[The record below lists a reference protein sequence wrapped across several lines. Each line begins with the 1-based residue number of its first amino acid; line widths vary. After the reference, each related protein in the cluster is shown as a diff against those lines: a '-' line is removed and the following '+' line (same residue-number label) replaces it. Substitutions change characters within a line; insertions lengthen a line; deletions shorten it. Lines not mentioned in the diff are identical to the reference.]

1 MHCPRCQHQDTKVID
16 TRLLKGNHAIRRRRE
31 CLGCEHR
38 FTTVEEILREGLVVV
53 KRDGSREDFDLAKIA
68 AGIRKA
74 TDKRPVETE
83 RIDLLI
89 SEVIED
95 INTRFEDEVPSKL
108 IGEIIMQR
116 LQSVDQIAYVRFASV
131 YRDFRDIDELA
142 RVIEQLRK
150 GGKVP

>member
-16 TRLLKGNHAIRRRRE
+16 TRLLKGNHAVRRRRE

-53 KRDGSREDFDLAKIA
+53 KRDGSREDFDLAKVA
-68 AGIRKA
+68 SGIRKA

-83 RIDLLI
+83 RIDLMI
-89 SEVIED
+89 SEVIEE

>member
-1 MHCPRCQHQDTKVID
+1 M
-16 TRLLKGNHAIRRRRE
+16 
-31 CLGCEHR
+31 
-38 FTTVEEILREGLVVV
+38 

-89 SEVIED
+89 SEVIEE
-95 INTRFEDEVPSKL
+95 INARFEDEVPSKL

>member
-1 MHCPRCQHQDTKVID
+1 MHCPRCQHADTKVID
-16 TRLLKGNHAIRRRRE
+16 TRLLKGNHGIRRRRE

-53 KRDGSREDFDLAKIA
+53 KRDGSREDFDLSKIA
-68 AGIRKA
+68 SGVRKA

-89 SEVIED
+89 TEVMEE
-95 INTRFEDEVPSKL
+95 INARFDDEVPAKL
-108 IGEIIMQR
+108 IGEIIMQK
-116 LQSVDQIAYVRFASV
+116 LQAVDQIAYVRFASV
-131 YRDFRDIDELA
+131 YRDFRDIEELA

-150 GGKVP
+150 GGTVT

>member
-1 MHCPRCQHQDTKVID
+1 MHCPRCQHSDTKVID
-16 TRLLKGNHAIRRRRE
+16 TRLLKGNHSIRRRRE

-53 KRDGSREDFDLAKIA
+53 KRDGSREDFDFSKVAS
-68 AGIRKA
+68 GIRKA

-89 SEVIED
+89 SEVVEG
-95 INTRFEDEVPSKL
+95 INSRFEDEVPSKA
-108 IGEIIMQR
+108 IGEIIMQK
-116 LQSVDQIAYVRFASV
+116 LQTVDQIAYVRFASV

-142 RVIEQLRK
+142 RVIEQLRQ
-150 GGKVP
+150 GGRVP

>member
-53 KRDGSREDFDLAKIA
+53 KRDGSREDFDLAKVA

-83 RIDLLI
+83 RIDLMI
-89 SEVIED
+89 SEVIEE

>member
-142 RVIEQLRK
+142 RVIDQLRK

>member
-1 MHCPRCQHQDTKVID
+1 MHCPRCGHEDTKVID
-16 TRLLKGNHAIRRRRE
+16 TRLVKGNHGIRRRRE

-38 FTTVEEILREGLVVV
+38 FTTLEEILREGLMVV
-53 KRDGSREDFDLAKIA
+53 KRDGSREDLDLGKIA

-74 TDKRPVETE
+74 TDKRPVEAE
-83 RIDLLI
+83 RVDLLI
-89 SEVIED
+89 SEVIEA
-95 INTRFEDEVPSKL
+95 INERFEAEVPSKE
-108 IGEIIMQR
+108 IGEIIMQK

-150 GGKVP
+150 GGRVP

>member
-53 KRDGSREDFDLAKIA
+53 KRDGSREDFDLAKVTS
-68 AGIRKA
+68 GIRKA

-89 SEVIED
+89 SEVIEE
-95 INTRFEDEVPSKL
+95 INARFEDEVPSKV
-108 IGEIIMQR
+108 IGEIIMQK
-116 LQSVDQIAYVRFASV
+116 LQTVDQIAYVRFASV

>member
-53 KRDGSREDFDLAKIA
+53 KRDGSREDFDLAKVA
-68 AGIRKA
+68 SGIRKA

-83 RIDLLI
+83 RIDLMI
-89 SEVIED
+89 SEVIEE

>member
-53 KRDGSREDFDLAKIA
+53 KRDGSREDFDLAKVTS
-68 AGIRKA
+68 GIRKA

-89 SEVIED
+89 SEVIEE
-95 INTRFEDEVPSKL
+95 INGRFEDEIPSRV
-108 IGEIIMQR
+108 IGEIIMQK
-116 LQSVDQIAYVRFASV
+116 LQTVDQIAYVRFASV

-142 RVIEQLRK
+142 RVIDQLRK
-150 GGKVP
+150 GGRVP

>member
-53 KRDGSREDFDLAKIA
+53 KRDGSREDFDLAKVA
-68 AGIRKA
+68 SGIRKA

-83 RIDLLI
+83 RIDLMI
-89 SEVIED
+89 SEVIEE

-150 GGKVP
+150 GGKVS

>member
-1 MHCPRCQHQDTKVID
+1 MHCPRCQHSDTKVID
-16 TRLLKGNHAIRRRRE
+16 TRLLKGNHSIRRRRE

-38 FTTVEEILREGLVVV
+38 FTTIEEILREGLVVV
-53 KRDGSREDFDLAKIA
+53 KRDGSREDFDFSKVA

-89 SEVIED
+89 SSVVEE
-95 INTRFEDEVPSKL
+95 INARFEDEVPAKS
-108 IGEIIMQR
+108 IGEIIMEK
-116 LQSVDQIAYVRFASV
+116 LQIVDQIAYVRFASV

-150 GGKVP
+150 GGTVP

>member
-1 MHCPRCQHQDTKVID
+1 MQCSRCHHEDTKVIE
-16 TRLLKGNHAIRRRRE
+16 TRLVKGNHAIRRRRE

-38 FTTVEEILREGLVVV
+38 FTTIEEILREGLVVV
-53 KRDGSREDFDLAKIA
+53 KRDGSREPLDLAKLA
-68 AGIRKA
+68 SGIRKA

-89 SEVIED
+89 SSVIEE
-95 INTRFEDEVPSKL
+95 INTRFEDEVPSKD
-108 IGEIIMQR
+108 IGEIIMQK
-116 LQSVDQIAYVRFASV
+116 LQVVDQIAYVRFASV
-131 YRDFRDIDELA
+131 YREFRDIEELA